1 MNDCQQED
9 SGENPTERPAWK
21 AWLQLVRLPNL
32 LTVPGDP
39 IAGYLLAKAAGF
51 PGEDTRFTL
60 LAGLS
65 IDSPWA
71 AAGMAA
77 AIALFVYMAGLV
89 DNDVADLTEDRSE
102 RPGRP
107 LPSGQ
112 ISLRAARIAFGLLA
126 FAGLILAVAS
136 GLSSLVVAACLLTAV
151 LVYNHAAK
159 RIPVVGPLLMGSCRA
174 LSLLLGA
181 AAAGWRAELSL
192 PVLVPAV
199 VLGLYVASVTA
210 IAAGETRSERLG
222 LRRWM
227 PALVLA
233 AGFGAMA
240 YIADFADLA
249 GGVRPALAGIIF
261 ALWAALL
268 GAGLSGRPEPAVV
281 QASIGRLIRGL
292 LFVQLIFVAV
302 AGAPTTAAGLTFMA
316 LWFLQIRLAGW
327 FYST

>member
-1 MNDCQQED
+1 MNDSQ
-9 SGENPTERPAWK
+9 GENSGGNPAERLAWK
-21 AWLQLVRLPNL
+21 AWLQLVRVPNL

-39 IAGYLLAKAAGF
+39 IAGFLLAKAAGF
-51 PGEDTRFTL
+51 PGEAPRFAL
-60 LAGLS
+60 LARLS
-65 IDSPWA
+65 VDSPWA

-77 AIALFVYMAGLV
+77 AISLLLYMAGLV
-89 DNDVADLTEDRSE
+89 DNDLSDLAEDRAD
-102 RPGRP
+102 RPSRP

-112 ISLRAARIAFGLLA
+112 IGVRAARAAFAALA
-126 FAGLILAVAS
+126 AAGLILAAVG
-136 GLSSLVVAACLLTAV
+136 GLSSLAVAACLLMAV
-151 LVYNHAAK
+151 RIYNHAAK

-192 PVLVPAV
+192 PVLVPAA
-199 VLGLYVASVTA
+199 VLGLYVAAVTA
-210 IAAGETRSERLG
+210 IAAGETRSEKLA
-222 LRRWM
+222 LRRWL

-233 AGFGAMA
+233 LGCGAVACAAGSAA
-240 YIADFADLA
+240 
-249 GGVRPALAGIIF
+249 GVRPAIAGVIL

-268 GAGLSGRPEPAVV
+268 GTGLSGRPAPALV

-292 LFVQLIFVAV
+292 LFVQLIFAVA
-302 AGAPTTAAGLTFMA
+302 AGAPALAAGLVAVA